1 MPSLDARG
9 VATLLREYAQ
19 RSALRGDN
27 PYRSKAY
34 SRAADSLATLTVPL
48 ERLIAE
54 ERLTEIPGVGEAIAD
69 IITKLHRTGTH
80 PSLEK
85 LRKEI
90 PAGVLELLTVPGLR
104 PDKVLRLYKDLGI
117 ASLAELEAAAKDDR
131 IKKAK
136 GLGGALQTKILQ
148 NLAIAKSGEG
158 RLHLHRAAALLA
170 HAKDSLRKARPEL
183 KRVTIAGDFRR
194 GCELVG
200 DLTIVAEAAK
210 LDKRSKA
217 SATDGLQIRL
227 SDRKHFGAALLFATG
242 SAAHVEQLQ
251 ALATENGMRLESDGL
266 HKGRTLIAGDE
277 AEIYSALGLP
287 FIDPELREGR
297 GEVELALKGKL
308 PKLVTDKDLRGIL
321 HCHTDASDG
330 TESLETMAKATRRR
344 GFEYFG
350 VADHSKSAHY
360 AGGLSEEE
368 IRQQHRDAD
377 RLNKRFGKDFRIL
390 KGIESDILADGSLDY
405 ADDVLQRFDFVVAS
419 IHGRFKLDRKAQTQ
433 RLLRAISDPHT
444 TIIGHM
450 TGRQLQRRPG
460 YEIDVEKV
468 LRACAKHDVV
478 VEINAHPWRL
488 DLDWRWHQVALE
500 FGCLMSI
507 NPDAHSIPELDHM
520 RWGVAMARKG
530 GVPAD
535 RVTRCLFWKSRA
547 ISARSGARSPGRP
560 DAADAVAVDLGRR
573 FSKPPRDWIVLL
585 EGQGRRTRR
594 AICQAPLS
602 GPPAA
607 AGLMPQAL
615 TWHWRF
621 PMPRAMAAAAAS
633 QGPR

>member
-9 VATLLREYAQ
+9 VANLLREYAQ
-19 RSALRGDN
+19 RTALRGGN
-27 PYRSKAY
+27 PYRAKAY
-34 SRAADSLATLTVPL
+34 SRAADSLAALADPL
-48 ERLIAE
+48 DVLIAE
-54 ERLTEIPGVGEAIAD
+54 DRLMEIPGVGEAIAD
-69 IITKLHRTGTH
+69 TITKLHKMGTH

-90 PAGVLELLTVPGLR
+90 PEGVLEMLAVPGLR
-104 PDKVLRLYKDLGI
+104 PEKVLRLYKDLGI
-117 ASLAELEAAAKDDR
+117 ASLAELEAAAKGDR

-136 GLGGALQTKILQ
+136 GLGAALQTKILQ
-148 NLAIAKSGEG
+148 NLAIAKSGECH
-158 RLHLHRAAALLA
+158 LHLHRAAALLA
-170 HAKDSLRKARPEL
+170 HAKNSIRKSRPEL

-200 DLTIVAEAAK
+200 DLSIVAEGPKAAK
-210 LDKRSKA
+210 AAKPSP
-217 SATDGLQIRL
+217 TGGLQIHL

-242 SAAHVEQLQ
+242 SAAHIEQLRT
-251 ALATENGMRLESDGL
+251 LAAEKEMRLEADGL
-266 HKGRTLIAGDE
+266 HKGRTLIACDE
-277 AEIYSALGLP
+277 AEIYRALGLP

-297 GEVELALKGKL
+297 GEIEAALKGKL
-308 PKLVTDKDLRGIL
+308 TKLVTDQDLRGIL

-330 TESLETMAKATRRR
+330 TEPLEAMAKATRQR

-360 AGGLSEEE
+360 AGGLSVEE
-368 IRQQHRDAD
+368 IAQQHREAD

-390 KGIESDILADGSLDY
+390 KGIESDILADGLLDY
-405 ADDVLQRFDFVVAS
+405 PDGVLERFDFVVAS

-488 DLDWRWHQVALE
+488 DLDWRWHQAALE
-500 FGCLMSI
+500 FGCMLSI

-520 RWGVAMARKG
+520 HWGVLMARKG

-535 RVTRCLFWKSRA
+535 RVLNAMKLPEITRYFRQKRRSLARA
-547 ISARSGARSPGRP
+547 A
-560 DAADAVAVDLGRR
+560 
-573 FSKPPRDWIVLL
+573 
-585 EGQGRRTRR
+585 
-594 AICQAPLS
+594 
-602 GPPAA
+602 
-607 AGLMPQAL
+607 
-615 TWHWRF
+615 
-621 PMPRAMAAAAAS
+621 
-633 QGPR
+633 

>member
-1 MPSLDARG
+1 MASVDVRTI
-9 VATLLREYAQ
+9 VSLLREYAQ
-19 RSALRGDN
+19 RTALRGGN
-27 PYRSKAY
+27 PYRAKAY
-34 SRAADSLATLTVPL
+34 TRAADSLAALAVPL
-48 ERLIAE
+48 DVLIAE
-54 ERLTEIPGVGEAIAD
+54 DRLTEIPGVGEAIAD
-69 IITKLHRTGTH
+69 IILKLHKTGSH

-90 PAGVLELLTVPGLR
+90 PDGVLEMLAVPGLR
-104 PDKVLRLYKDLGI
+104 PEKVLRLYKDLGI
-117 ASLAELEAAAKDDR
+117 TSLAELEAAAKDDR

-136 GLGGALQTKILQ
+136 GLGAALQTKILQ

-158 RLHLHRAAALLA
+158 RLHLHRAAALLE

-210 LDKRSKA
+210 IEKAA
-217 SATDGLQIRL
+217 SASPADGLQVRL
-227 SDRKHFGAALLFATG
+227 SDRKHFGATLLFATG
-242 SAAHVEQLQ
+242 SAAHIEQLRT
-251 ALATENGMRLESDGL
+251 LAVEKEMRLEADGL

-277 AEIYSALGLP
+277 AQIYGALGLP

-330 TESLETMAKATRRR
+330 TESLETMAKATRQR

-368 IRQQHRDAD
+368 IAQQHRDAD

-390 KGIESDILADGSLDY
+390 KGIESDILADGSLDC
-405 ADDVLQRFDFVVAS
+405 ADEVLQRFDFVVAS

-460 YEIDVEKV
+460 YEIDVDKV

-488 DLDWRWHQVALE
+488 DLDWRWHQAALE
-500 FGCLMSI
+500 FGCMMSI

-520 RWGVAMARKG
+520 HWGVEMARKG
-530 GVPAD
+530 GVPAG
-535 RVTRCLFWKSRA
+535 RVLN
-547 ISARSGARSPGRP
+547 
-560 DAADAVAVDLGRR
+560 
-573 FSKPPRDWIVLL
+573 
-585 EGQGRRTRR
+585 
-594 AICQAPLS
+594 
-602 GPPAA
+602 
-607 AGLMPQAL
+607 
-615 TWHWRF
+615 
-621 PMPRAMAAAAAS
+621 AMALPEITRYFRQKRRSVARAA
-633 QGPR
+633 

>member
-1 MPSLDARG
+1 MSSLDARG
-9 VATLLREYAQ
+9 VASLLREYAQ
-19 RSALRGDN
+19 RTALRGGN
-27 PYRSKAY
+27 PYRAKAY
-34 SRAADSLATLTVPL
+34 SRAADSLAALAVPL
-48 ERLIAE
+48 DVLIAAD
-54 ERLTEIPGVGEAIAD
+54 RLTEIPGVGDAIAD
-69 IITKLHRTGTH
+69 IITKLHKTGSH

-90 PAGVLELLTVPGLR
+90 PEGVLEMLAVPGLR
-104 PDKVLRLYKDLGI
+104 PEKALRLYNDLGI

-131 IKKAK
+131 IKKTK
-136 GLGGALQTKILQ
+136 GLGAALQTKILQ

-170 HAKDSLRKARPEL
+170 HAQDSIRKARPEL
-183 KRVTIAGDFRR
+183 KRVTIAGDYRR

-200 DLTIVAEAAK
+200 DLAIVAEAPEAV
-210 LDKRSKA
+210 KA
-217 SATDGLQIRL
+217 PNPSPAEGLQIRL
-227 SDRKHFGAALLFATG
+227 SDRKHFGATLLFATG
-242 SAAHVEQLQ
+242 SAAHIEQLQ
-251 ALATENGMRLESDGL
+251 ALAAEKGMRLKADGL
-266 HKGRTLIAGDE
+266 HKGRALVAGEE
-277 AEIYSALGLP
+277 AEIYRALSLP

-297 GEVELALKGKL
+297 GEIELALKGKL
-308 PKLVTDKDLRGIL
+308 PKLVTDQDLRGIL

-330 TESLETMAKATRRR
+330 TETLESIAKATRQR

-360 AGGLSEEE
+360 AGGLSVEE
-368 IRQQHRDAD
+368 IAQQHREAD

-405 ADDVLQRFDFVVAS
+405 DDEVLERFDFVVAS

-488 DLDWRWHQVALE
+488 DLDWRWHQAALD
-500 FGCLMSI
+500 FACMLSI
-507 NPDAHSIPELDHM
+507 NPDAHSIAELDHM
-520 RWGVAMARKG
+520 HWGVQMARKG

-535 RVTRCLFWKSRA
+535 RVLNAMTLAEITRYLRQKRRSLARA
-547 ISARSGARSPGRP
+547 A
-560 DAADAVAVDLGRR
+560 
-573 FSKPPRDWIVLL
+573 
-585 EGQGRRTRR
+585 
-594 AICQAPLS
+594 
-602 GPPAA
+602 
-607 AGLMPQAL
+607 
-615 TWHWRF
+615 
-621 PMPRAMAAAAAS
+621 
-633 QGPR
+633 

>member
-1 MPSLDARG
+1 MPSLDTRG
-9 VATLLREYAQ
+9 VASLLREYAQ
-19 RSALRGDN
+19 RTALRGGN
-27 PYRSKAY
+27 PYRAKAY
-34 SRAADSLATLTVPL
+34 SRAADSLAALAVPL
-48 ERLIAE
+48 DVLIAE
-54 ERLTEIPGVGEAIAD
+54 DRLTEIPGVGDAIAD
-69 IITKLHRTGTH
+69 IIAKLRKTGTH

-90 PAGVLELLTVPGLR
+90 PEGVLEMLSVPGLR
-104 PDKVLRLYKDLGI
+104 PEKVLRLYKDLGI

-136 GLGGALQTKILQ
+136 GLGTALQSKILQ

-170 HAKDSLRKARPEL
+170 HAKDSLRKSQPEL

-200 DLTIVAEAAK
+200 DLAIVAEAAK
-210 LDKRSKA
+210 AGKTSNPS
-217 SATDGLQIRL
+217 SADGLQVRL

-242 SAAHVEQLQ
+242 SAAHIEELK
-251 ALATENGMRLESDGL
+251 ALAAKQGMQLETDGL
-266 HKGRTLIAGDE
+266 HKGRTLIA
-277 AEIYSALGLP
+277 AEETDIYRALGLP

-297 GEVELALKGKL
+297 GELGLALKGKL
-308 PKLVTDKDLRGIL
+308 PKLVTDEDLHGIL

-330 TESLETMAKATRRR
+330 TETLETMAKATRQR

-350 VADHSKSAHY
+350 VADHSRSAHY
-360 AGGLSEEE
+360 AGGLSVEE
-368 IRQQHRDAD
+368 IAQQHREAD

-405 ADDVLQRFDFVVAS
+405 ADDVLERFDFVVAS
-419 IHGRFKLDRKAQTQ
+419 IHGRFKLDLTAQTQ

-450 TGRQLQRRPG
+450 TGRQLLRRPG

-488 DLDWRWHQVALE
+488 DRDWRWHQAALE
-500 FGCLMSI
+500 FGCMRSI
-507 NPDAHSIPELDHM
+507 NPDAHSVPELDHM
-520 RWGVAMARKG
+520 HWGGVMARKG

-535 RVTRCLFWKSRA
+535 KVLNAMTLPEITQYLRQKRRSLTR
-547 ISARSGARSPGRP
+547 
-560 DAADAVAVDLGRR
+560 AA
-573 FSKPPRDWIVLL
+573 
-585 EGQGRRTRR
+585 
-594 AICQAPLS
+594 
-602 GPPAA
+602 
-607 AGLMPQAL
+607 
-615 TWHWRF
+615 
-621 PMPRAMAAAAAS
+621 
-633 QGPR
+633 